1 MFLIFI
7 NYQDAAEQTMFSFTA
22 NLYTTI
28 YMRYASQQNNT
39 LEKQSFYHLNIGYQR
54 MLSFM
59 NEDGSFSLFRSD
71 WYAFRL

>member
-1 MFLIFI
+1 
-7 NYQDAAEQTMFSFTA
+7 MFSFAA

-28 YMRYASQQNNT
+28 YMRYANQRDRI

-59 NEDGSFSLFRSD
+59 NKDGSFSLFRSD
-71 WYAFRL
+71 WYVFFLQCFFFVLY

>member
-1 MFLIFI
+1 
-7 NYQDAAEQTMFSFTA
+7 MFSFAA

-28 YMRYASQQNNT
+28 YMRYANQRDRT

-59 NEDGSFSLFRSD
+59 NKDGSFSLFRSD
-71 WYAFRL
+71 W

>member
-1 MFLIFI
+1 
-7 NYQDAAEQTMFSFTA
+7 MFSFAA

-28 YMRYASQQNNT
+28 YMRYANQQNRI

-59 NEDGSFSLFRSD
+59 NKDGSFSLFRSD
-71 WYAFRL
+71 WYGGFSYCIFSFLLIYLLF

>member
-1 MFLIFI
+1 
-7 NYQDAAEQTMFSFTA
+7 MFSFAA

-28 YMRYASQQNNT
+28 YMRYVNQRNRI

-59 NEDGSFSLFRSD
+59 NKDGSFSLFRSD
-71 WYAFRL
+71 W

>member
-1 MFLIFI
+1 
-7 NYQDAAEQTMFSFTA
+7 MFSFAA

-28 YMRYASQQNNT
+28 YMRYANQRNRT

-59 NEDGSFSLFRSD
+59 NSDGSFSLFRSD
-71 WYAFRL
+71 WYVDYLFIYFFFLKYNLF